1 MKKTI
6 SYLLPFIIGLGL
18 LYFVFNKIDF
28 IEVWEVFLQAD
39 YRLVVLALIF
49 SFLSHV
55 LRGARWIPLLKPLGK
70 TPSLYNTTIAVLLGY
85 VTNLVFPRA
94 GEVARVV
101 SLQKSENIDFEKSL
115 GTVVAERVI
124 DLLVLFILVAINLV
138 LEYDRLIT
146 FVQDFN
152 INLSAWIPGFVIF
165 AALLSFL
172 AYRFRTSIF
181 KIPLFVKLKPFL
193 TGLWNGLLSVFKL
206 EKPWIFIAQS
216 FGIWILYFIVTMLLC
231 YAVDIGHLLSP
242 LAIFTVFVMG
252 TIGMAIP
259 TTGGIGSYH
268 LLVGKIVLLY
278 GLTTAQGVALATFLH
293 TLNGILFVLL
303 FGVIA
308 LFMGLFKKV

>member
-6 SYLLPFIIGLGL
+6 SYLLPLVIGIGL

-28 IEVWEVFLQAD
+28 REVWEVFLQAN
-39 YRLVVLALIF
+39 YILVALALIL
-49 SFLSHV
+49 SLLSHV

-70 TPSLYNTTIAVLLGY
+70 TPSLYNTTVAVLLGY

-101 SLQKSENIDFEKSL
+101 SLQKSEDIDFEKSL

-124 DLLVLFILVAINLV
+124 DLGVLLVLVVINLV
-138 LEYDRLIT
+138 LEYDRIIA

-152 INLSAWIPGFVIF
+152 INFGVWMLGLFLLF
-165 AALLSFL
+165 ALLFLL
-172 AYRFRTSIF
+172 AYKYRVSIF
-181 KIPLFVKLKPFL
+181 EIPLLAKFKPFL
-193 TGLWNGLLSVFKL
+193 IGLWDGLLSVFKL
-206 EKPWIFIAQS
+206 EKPWMFIAQS
-216 FGIWILYFIVTMLLC
+216 FGIWILYFLVTMLLC
-231 YAVDIGHLLSP
+231 YAIDIGQLLSP

-268 LLVGKIVLLY
+268 LLVGKILLLY
-278 GLTTAQGVALATFLH
+278 GLTTQQGVVLAIFLH

-308 LFMGLFKKV
+308 LLMGLLKRA